1 MRRSLLSGTLAE
13 ALEAEVPK
21 LQRPALA
28 DLRDEVL
35 ASLGEIPPET
45 PTELAEAVIE
55 WTRAQFVAI
64 EDLHAKAAAF
74 NVRLLNAHDPAERDA
89 AILDLAEQLGAD
101 AARLESDAKALRVR
115 FDADAVL
122 ERYRIRVG
130 MRERA
135 IAYGLE
141 RSGEFVARGLAE
153 NRIDLKSGLVG
164 EALADLL
171 VAGRSW
177 RGDRRIRVAAH
188 RALRTIA
195 ERAGGSLDGFWVDT
209 AISDTRRT
217 ALNAEED
224 AWAQV
229 DAMATLQMLSP
240 TSFEAVMQRR
250 LMPRADRASPLALD
264 NRLFVRRQLAGLLAD
279 SSHGQPKHVDWL
291 QRLANDNDG
300 AVRQALAFALPRMPE
315 ALASGLFSKLRVDRD
330 PQVRAALVAVLPHLM
345 LLVGSEACLALL
357 ERLLARDNDEFVL
370 RMGVAAGPELVGLM
384 LRQDE
389 ASAVAAAERLRD
401 ALTKLRGR
409 SDNAKVRHWAGEGR
423 ERLWLLS
430 DPDARAIA
438 EVVGLAIT
446 GQREGAARRIA
457 ALRGDPELIGRVLA
471 VQAQNDFGF
480 EFTPGKRPRLRRGDR
495 FKRRWWRILYEL
507 KTSSTDKRQ
516 AWLHTIGRHFS
527 GPVIAPAGHMAE
539 LAPTKVPG
547 EPLHLGSE
555 AGWRNFVPL
564 LDHVLSAIDAGREFT
579 IHTSEGVTRIVPPQG
594 LFARLRSFFNL
605 SRQFPDLAP
614 LRNEPGHDYVLALRK
629 AGVGI
634 AFEPRLE
641 PGEEPDPQV
650 MRLFSIGGALPAL
663 QGFLQG
669 AWTYFATVYDNT
681 LFQLAV
687 FIVLASA
694 WFAGRHV
701 WRGRLMRRRREGIA
715 LVLGGWGTRGKSGTE
730 RLKAALI
737 NGMGHPLV
745 SKTTGCEAMFL
756 LGRPF
761 GDLQEMFLFRPYDKA
776 TIWEQF
782 DLIETTRGLGARV
795 FLWECMGLTP
805 SYVRVLQKD
814 WMRDDISTIT
824 NTYPD
829 HEDVQ
834 GPAGRNIPEVMT
846 QFIPDHGILLTTE
859 EEMYPILR
867 QAADEF
873 GTRIRP
879 VGWREAGLIHQ
890 SLLDRFPYA
899 EHPFNIALVTA
910 MADELGLAPDY
921 AVKEMSDRV
930 VADLGVLK
938 IYPRSAIK
946 GRTLEFVMGNSANER
961 FGAMGNWTRM
971 GFIDHDLAKD
981 PEIFVSTVVNNR
993 ADRVPRSRV
1002 FARILVEDVAADQ
1015 HVLIGS
1021 NIDGLMGFIEESWQ
1035 DYAAKLTLYG
1045 DPDRSPGD
1053 VFAALAKHQ
1062 RIPLDQDQ
1070 LFGRLAAMLAQHSDK
1085 IGVAEAKAAAEGDR
1099 LEAAL
1104 GSAGVPDAAVIAAY
1118 FAEQQ
1123 RYQRDFAGLAAR
1135 IDAGGDQ
1142 AALDGEVRALLR
1154 ACFMAKLIPVREYYT
1169 PGEDLIRLIAEKTP
1183 PGLINRIM
1191 GMQNIK
1197 GTGLD
1202 FVYRWQAWEACHKA
1216 CQQALD
1222 ADPAQVRRGLDL
1234 LGAFQEYGAL
1244 SDGQVRTTIATLKA
1258 RGGGNELELDAILA
1272 RLDAQMAALA
1282 KDGEGESSGS
1292 GGGKLGKWVE
1302 SFLDS
1307 TDAVRRRRAADKI
1320 YRELIAEQI
1329 SSQRAAFELKKLT
1342 SRQKG
1347 GWLGPSIASLGDA
1360 MRALLPWRRAES
1372 AQLSDLA

>member
-1 MRRSLLSGTLAE
+1 MTPALRASTMAA
-13 ALEAEVPK
+13 ALEAEVPP
-21 LQRPALA
+21 LQRPVQS
-28 DLRDEVL
+28 DLRDEML
-35 ASLGEIPPET
+35 ASLSDDPPET
-45 PTELAEAVIE
+45 AAEIVKAAIG
-55 WTRAQFVAI
+55 WTLAQFVAI
-64 EDLHAKAAAF
+64 EGLHTKAAAF
-74 NVRLLNAHDPAERDA
+74 NTRLRNAHDPAERDA

-101 AARLESDAKALRVR
+101 AARLESDARALKVR

-135 IAYGLE
+135 IAYGLD
-141 RSGEFVARGLAE
+141 RCGELVARGLAE
-153 NRIDLKSGLVG
+153 GLIDPRSGLIG
-164 EALADLL
+164 EALANLL
-171 VAGRSW
+171 AEGRGW

-188 RALRTIA
+188 RALRMIV
-195 ERAGGSLDGFWVDT
+195 ERARGGLDGFWIDA
-209 AISDTRRT
+209 AIIDTRRT
-217 ALNAEED
+217 ALNADED

-229 DAMATLQMLSP
+229 DAMATLQALSP

-250 LMPRADRASPLALD
+250 LLPSADQSGSLARD

-279 SSHGQPKHVDWL
+279 SSHIQPNHADWL
-291 QRLANDNDG
+291 QRLANDQDG

-315 ALASGLFSKLRVDRD
+315 TLARGLFAKLRVDRD
-330 PQVRAALVAVLPHLM
+330 PQVRAALVSVLPDVAA
-345 LLVGSEACLALL
+345 LVGDEVCLALL
-357 ERLLARDNDEFVL
+357 ERLLSRDQDEFVL
-370 RMGVAAGPELVGLM
+370 RLGIAAGPELVGQL
-384 LRQDE
+384 LKQDE
-389 ASAVAAAERLRD
+389 TGAIATATRLQE
-401 ALTKLRGR
+401 ALTSLRKR

-423 ERLWLLS
+423 EALWLLA
-430 DPDARAIA
+430 DPAARAIA
-438 EVVGLAIT
+438 EVVGSSIA
-446 GQREGAARRIA
+446 GQREGEARRIA
-457 ALRGDPELIGRVLA
+457 ALRGDQALVGRVLA
-471 VQAQNDFGF
+471 VLAQNDFGY
-480 EFTPGKRPRLRRGDR
+480 EFAPGRRPSLRRGDR
-495 FKRRWWRILYEL
+495 FVRRWWRILYEL

-516 AWLHTIGRHFS
+516 AWLHTIGRKFS
-527 GPVIAPAGHMAE
+527 GPIIAPAGHMAE

-564 LDHVLSAIDAGREFT
+564 LDHVLSAVDVGREFT
-579 IHTSEGVTRIVPPQG
+579 IYTSEGVTLIVPPRG
-594 LFARLRSFFNL
+594 LFARIRCFLNL
-605 SRQFPDLAP
+605 SRQFPVLAP
-614 LRNEPGHDYVLALRK
+614 LRNEPGHDYVVALRK

-634 AFEPRLE
+634 EFAPRLE
-641 PGEEPDPQV
+641 PDEEPDPQIT
-650 MRLFSIGGALPAL
+650 RLFSLGAALPAI
-663 QGFLQG
+663 QGIMHE
-669 AWTYFATVYDNT
+669 AWAYFATVYDNT
-681 LFQLAV
+681 LLQLAV
-687 FIVLASA
+687 FIVLAST
-694 WFAGRHV
+694 WFVGRHV

-737 NGMGHPLV
+737 SGLGHPLV

-782 DLIETTRGLGARV
+782 DLIETTCGLGARV

-846 QFIPDHGILLTTE
+846 QFIPDRGILLTTE
-859 EEMYPILR
+859 EEMFPILR
-867 QAADEF
+867 EAAEEY

-910 MADELGLAPDY
+910 MADEMGLAADY

-938 IYPRSAIK
+938 IYPRATIND
-946 GRTLEFVMGNSANER
+946 RTLEFVMGNSANER

-971 GFIDHDLAKD
+971 GFVDHDLAKD

-1021 NIDGLMGFIEESWQ
+1021 NIDGLVGFIEESWR

-1045 DPDRSPGD
+1045 DPDRSPGE
-1053 VFAALAKHQ
+1053 VFAGLARHQ

-1070 LFGRLAAMLAQHSDK
+1070 LAGRLSAMLAAHSDK
-1085 IGVAEAKAAAEGDR
+1085 ISMAEAMTAAKSDRLAAALEG
-1099 LEAAL
+1099 
-1104 GSAGVPDAAVIAAY
+1104 AGVPNAAATAAY
-1118 FAEQQ
+1118 FSDQQ
-1123 RYQRDFAGLAAR
+1123 ILQREYAALVAR
-1135 IDAGGDQ
+1135 LGSGGEQ
-1142 AALDGEVRALLR
+1142 AALDAEVRALLR
-1154 ACFMAKLIPVREYYT
+1154 KCFMAKLIPVREYYT
-1169 PGEDLIRLIAEKTP
+1169 PGEDLIRLIAEKSP

-1202 FVYRWQAWEACHKA
+1202 FVYRWQAWEACHRA
-1216 CQQALD
+1216 CQQALET
-1222 ADPAQVRRGLDL
+1222 DPAQIRRGLDL

-1244 SDGQVRTTIATLKA
+1244 SDGPVRETVAALKA
-1258 RGGGNELELDAILA
+1258 RGGTDEAALDAILT
-1272 RLDAQMAALA
+1272 RLDAQMAALSKESA
-1282 KDGEGESSGS
+1282 GENAGG
-1292 GGGKLGKWVE
+1292 GGGKLGQWIE

-1329 SSQRAAFELKKLT
+1329 SSQRAAYELKKLT
-1342 SRQKG
+1342 ARQKG
-1347 GWLGPSIASLGDA
+1347 GWLGPSLMSLGES
-1360 MRALLPWRRAES
+1360 MRALLPWIARDS
-1372 AQLSDLA
+1372 AKKLN